1 MAGSEPAL
9 LSSCRNSITG
19 EWDKKYRSLKA
30 RKKKDST
37 NNFNACNDISIRK
50 IIFKHV
56 MSKLGP
62 LVCIWTVQKKR
73 LPSKMPAGI

>member
-30 RKKKDST
+30 RKKKDGT
-37 NNFNACNDISIRK
+37 KTCPA
-50 IIFKHV
+50 
-56 MSKLGP
+56 LGIP
-62 LVCIWTVQKKR
+62 
-73 LPSKMPAGI
+73 